1 MDTFHT
7 FSSQVGTSGQ
17 HWGNAAQNN
26 RGQYFH
32 GGSKT
37 CQQSSL
43 EQGDIPSSF
52 WHLTK
57 LEIQILLNDV
67 KQSINHMQ
75 GTLNTL
81 QGQCIE
87 LQTAISKII
96 TAAEVAAQREEI
108 LQTASVPA
116 QREGILQTAS
126 VPAQREGILSA
137 ASINAQREE
146 ILRSSGLIP
155 AQRDGILQT
164 ASVPAQREGIVPM
177 ASVPAHSE
185 GIVPKASVPAEREE
199 VLRASGLMPAHKEGI
214 LRASGL
220 IPVQRE
226 GILPAASI
234 TARKKKILRASHVT
248 HAQRELILLMAS
260 VTAQRKGLFP
270 KASVPAHRE
279 WIVPKASVPAEREEI
294 FLTTSV
300 PVKNGN
306 NHPQP
311 PPIIP
316 MVAPLWKWDGGACT
330 PPVDFYSKRR
340 DVRLRYVEHPA
351 MMSITKPEHSDANP
365 QCQTGSRPVA
375 EPETPAVHNNSGGW
389 LSWVFG
395 SGRVNKKEVHLPEDK
410 DRSIVWDPT
419 LHRWVNKTEP
429 KAENKCVP
437 PPPPMGTYGYQ
448 GNTGSVPK
456 GVNPYSMKA
465 AGLWGSRYPTMH
477 DNDGTNS
484 KPPSHGPGL
493 LPRQLSGLLPPSHF
507 DLMAPMVVPPDT
519 LPY

>member
-1 MDTFHT
+1 MTIC
-7 FSSQVGTSGQ
+7 S
-17 HWGNAAQNN
+17 
-26 RGQYFH
+26 
-32 GGSKT
+32 
-37 CQQSSL
+37 
-43 EQGDIPSSF
+43 
-52 WHLTK
+52 
-57 LEIQILLNDV
+57 ILY
-67 KQSINHMQ
+67 
-75 GTLNTL
+75 L
-81 QGQCIE
+81 Q
-87 LQTAISKII
+87 II
-96 TAAEVAAQREEI
+96 TPAEVA
-108 LQTASVPA
+108 V
-116 QREGILQTAS
+116 
-126 VPAQREGILSA
+126 QREGILSA
-137 ASINAQREE
+137 ASIYAQREE

-155 AQRDGILQT
+155 SQRKGILQT
-164 ASVPAQREGIVPM
+164 ASVTAQRERVLRA
-177 ASVPAHSE
+177 ASITAQ
-185 GIVPKASVPAEREE
+185 REE
-199 VLRASGLMPAHKEGI
+199 ILRASGLIPARRKGILQTASVTAQREEI

-220 IPVQRE
+220 IPVHRQGILRAPVLIPTKRE

-234 TARKKKILRASHVT
+234 TAQKNKMLRASQLT
-248 HAQRELILLMAS
+248 PAQRELILLMTS
-260 VTAQRKGLFP
+260 VTAQRKGIFP

-294 FLTTSV
+294 LLTASV
-300 PVKNGN
+300 PVKNEN

-316 MVAPLWKWDGGACT
+316 MVAPLWKWDGGACI

-365 QCQTGSRPVA
+365 QFQTGTRPVA
-375 EPETPAVHNNSGGW
+375 EPEIPAVHNNSGGW

-395 SGRVNKKEVHLPEDK
+395 SGRANKKEVHLPEDK

-477 DNDGTNS
+477 YNDGTNS

>member
-1 MDTFHT
+1 MFVTFH
-7 FSSQVGTSGQ
+7 GT
-17 HWGNAAQNN
+17 HV
-26 RGQYFH
+26 
-32 GGSKT
+32 SKT

-52 WHLTK
+52 LRLTK

-75 GTLNTL
+75 GTLNTM

-87 LQTAISKII
+87 LQTAISKVVSDESQIQKNKSMMGMTICSILYLQII
-96 TAAEVAAQREEI
+96 TPAEVAVQREEI
-108 LQTASVPA
+108 VRASGLIPS
-116 QREGILQTAS
+116 QRKGILQTAS
-126 VPAQREGILSA
+126 VPSQREGILSA

-155 AQRDGILQT
+155 ARREGILQTASVTAQREEIVPMASVPVHREGIVPRASVPAEREEILRASGLIPAQRKGILQT
-164 ASVPAQREGIVPM
+164 ASVPAHR
-177 ASVPAHSE
+177 
-185 GIVPKASVPAEREE
+185 
-199 VLRASGLMPAHKEGI
+199 EGI

-220 IPVQRE
+220 IPSKRE

-234 TARKKKILRASHVT
+234 TAQKNKILRASQLT
-248 HAQRELILLMAS
+248 PAQRKLILLMTS
-260 VTAQRKGLFP
+260 VTAQRKGIFP

-279 WIVPKASVPAEREEI
+279 WIVPKAGVPAEREEI
-294 FLTTSV
+294 LLTASV
-300 PVKNGN
+300 PVKNEN

-351 MMSITKPEHSDANP
+351 MMSITKPEHSDAKP
-365 QCQTGSRPVA
+365 QFQTGTRPVA

-395 SGRVNKKEVHLPEDK
+395 SGRANKKEVHLPEDK

-429 KAENKCVP
+429 KAEVHN
-437 PPPPMGTYGYQ
+437 
-448 GNTGSVPK
+448 
-456 GVNPYSMKA
+456 
-465 AGLWGSRYPTMH
+465 
-477 DNDGTNS
+477 
-484 KPPSHGPGL
+484 
-493 LPRQLSGLLPPSHF
+493 
-507 DLMAPMVVPPDT
+507 
-519 LPY
+519 

>member
-1 MDTFHT
+1 
-7 FSSQVGTSGQ
+7 
-17 HWGNAAQNN
+17 
-26 RGQYFH
+26 
-32 GGSKT
+32 
-37 CQQSSL
+37 
-43 EQGDIPSSF
+43 
-52 WHLTK
+52 
-57 LEIQILLNDV
+57 
-67 KQSINHMQ
+67 
-75 GTLNTL
+75 
-81 QGQCIE
+81 
-87 LQTAISKII
+87 
-96 TAAEVAAQREEI
+96 
-108 LQTASVPA
+108 
-116 QREGILQTAS
+116 
-126 VPAQREGILSA
+126 
-137 ASINAQREE
+137 
-146 ILRSSGLIP
+146 
-155 AQRDGILQT
+155 
-164 ASVPAQREGIVPM
+164 M
-177 ASVPAHSE
+177 ATVPAHNE
-185 GIVPKASVPAEREE
+185 GIVPKASVSAERNGI
-199 VLRASGLMPAHKEGI
+199 LQTASREGI

-220 IPVQRE
+220 IP
-226 GILPAASI
+226 
-234 TARKKKILRASHVT
+234 
-248 HAQRELILLMAS
+248 AQRELILL
-260 VTAQRKGLFP
+260 

-300 PVKNGN
+300 PVKNGH

-316 MVAPLWKWDGGACT
+316 MVAPLWKWDGGVCT

-351 MMSITKPEHSDANP
+351 MMSITKPEHSEANP

-477 DNDGTNS
+477 YNAGTNS

-493 LPRQLSGLLPPSHF
+493 LPRQLSGLLPPSHV

>member
-1 MDTFHT
+1 
-7 FSSQVGTSGQ
+7 
-17 HWGNAAQNN
+17 
-26 RGQYFH
+26 
-32 GGSKT
+32 
-37 CQQSSL
+37 
-43 EQGDIPSSF
+43 
-52 WHLTK
+52 
-57 LEIQILLNDV
+57 
-67 KQSINHMQ
+67 
-75 GTLNTL
+75 
-81 QGQCIE
+81 
-87 LQTAISKII
+87 
-96 TAAEVAAQREEI
+96 
-108 LQTASVPA
+108 
-116 QREGILQTAS
+116 
-126 VPAQREGILSA
+126 
-137 ASINAQREE
+137 
-146 ILRSSGLIP
+146 
-155 AQRDGILQT
+155 
-164 ASVPAQREGIVPM
+164 M
-177 ASVPAHSE
+177 ASVPGHRE

-199 VLRASGLMPAHKEGI
+199 IPAQREGILQTSSVPAPREEIHQSAIVPAQREGVLRAASITAQREEI

-220 IPVQRE
+220 IPAHRKGLLRASGLIPAQRE
-226 GILPAASI
+226 GILPAAFSI
-234 TARKKKILRASHVT
+234 SYYQKNKLLRASQLT
-248 HAQRELILLMAS
+248 PAQRKLRFLIAS
-260 VTAQRKGLFP
+260 VTAQRKGIFP

-294 FLTTSV
+294 LLTASV
-300 PVKNGN
+300 PVKNEN

-365 QCQTGSRPVA
+365 QFQTGSRPVA

-395 SGRVNKKEVHLPEDK
+395 SGRANKKEVHLPEDK

-437 PPPPMGTYGYQ
+437 PPMGTYGYQ

-465 AGLWGSRYPTMH
+465 AGLWGSRYPTMNY
-477 DNDGTNS
+477 NDWTNS

>member
-1 MDTFHT
+1 MTIC
-7 FSSQVGTSGQ
+7 SIL
-17 HWGNAAQNN
+17 
-26 RGQYFH
+26 
-32 GGSKT
+32 
-37 CQQSSL
+37 CL
-43 EQGDIPSSF
+43 
-52 WHLTK
+52 
-57 LEIQILLNDV
+57 QI
-67 KQSINHMQ
+67 
-75 GTLNTL
+75 
-81 QGQCIE
+81 
-87 LQTAISKII
+87 II
-96 TAAEVAAQREEI
+96 AAEVAVQREEI
-108 LQTASVPA
+108 ARAPGLIPSH
-116 QREGILQTAS
+116 REGILQTAS

-146 ILRSSGLIP
+146 ILILSGLIT
-155 AQRDGILQT
+155 AQREGILQT
-164 ASVPAQREGIVPM
+164 ASVPAQREGILQTS
-177 ASVPAHSE
+177 SVPAPREEIHQSA
-185 GIVPKASVPAEREE
+185 IVPAQREG
-199 VLRASGLMPAHKEGI
+199 VLRAASITAQREEI

-220 IPVQRE
+220 IPAHRKGLLRASGLIPAQRE
-226 GILPAASI
+226 GILPAASSI
-234 TARKKKILRASHVT
+234 SYYQNNKLLRASQLT
-248 HAQRELILLMAS
+248 P
-260 VTAQRKGLFP
+260 AQRKLRFLI
-270 KASVPAHRE
+270 ASVPAHRE

-294 FLTTSV
+294 LLTASV
-300 PVKNGN
+300 PVKNEN

-316 MVAPLWKWDGGACT
+316 MVAPLWKWDGGACP

-365 QCQTGSRPVA
+365 QFQTGSRPVA

-395 SGRVNKKEVHLPEDK
+395 SGRANKKEVHLPEDK

-465 AGLWGSRYPTMH
+465 AGLWGSRYPTM
-477 DNDGTNS
+477 NYNYWTNS

>member
-1 MDTFHT
+1 MASVPAHRE
-7 FSSQVGTSGQ
+7 G
-17 HWGNAAQNN
+17 
-26 RGQYFH
+26 
-32 GGSKT
+32 
-37 CQQSSL
+37 
-43 EQGDIPSSF
+43 
-52 WHLTK
+52 
-57 LEIQILLNDV
+57 ILR
-67 KQSINHMQ
+67 
-75 GTLNTL
+75 
-81 QGQCIE
+81 
-87 LQTAISKII
+87 TA
-96 TAAEVAAQREEI
+96 TVPAQREGI

-126 VPAQREGILSA
+126 VPAQREGILQT
-137 ASINAQREE
+137 ASVPAQREGILQTASVSAQSEE

-155 AQRDGILQT
+155 AQREGILQT
-164 ASVPAQREGIVPM
+164 ASVPA
-177 ASVPAHSE
+177 
-185 GIVPKASVPAEREE
+185 
-199 VLRASGLMPAHKEGI
+199 
-214 LRASGL
+214 
-220 IPVQRE
+220 QRE

-248 HAQRELILLMAS
+248 PAQRELILLMAS
-260 VTAQRKGLFP
+260 VTAQRKGIFP

-300 PVKNGN
+300 PVKNGK

-365 QCQTGSRPVA
+365 QCQT
-375 EPETPAVHNNSGGW
+375 GW

-477 DNDGTNS
+477 YNDGTNS